1 MRLGLNQKT
10 MSTSPHHVDPH
21 QALYQSKGAFIS
33 LQQLLIQRHA
43 AKVVE
48 YVPYSRSIAG
58 ISGLHTSKMR
68 GRGIDFEE
76 FRPYQQGDDVRTIDW
91 RVTARTGKPFTK
103 VFREERERPVIIAV
117 DQSSSM
123 FFGSQVAFKSV
134 IAAQAAAIFCWMAI
148 DNGDRVG
155 GLVFSE
161 QDHALIRPKRSRR
174 SALHLLNLIHSY
186 NTNLAT
192 IAKQRH
198 QAKDSE
204 QAAGLSTA
212 LGQIRRITKPGS
224 TLYILSDFT
233 TLDDL
238 ALQYLAQLAQH
249 NNVVC
254 CFIYDALEE
263 NLPVPGYYSI
273 TDGQNKGTLNSFSNK
288 ARMAYQ
294 QNFKERM
301 DSLQDE
307 LMKMQIPFLTL
318 RTNEL
323 VVEQIRQWTTQIL

>member
-1 MRLGLNQKT
+1 
-10 MSTSPHHVDPH
+10 MSISTQSDQQ
-21 QALYQSKGAFIS
+21 QALYQSKGAIIS

-43 AKVVE
+43 AKIVE

-58 ISGLHTSKMR
+58 ISGLHMSKMR

-76 FRPYQQGDDVRTIDW
+76 FRPYQAGDDIRTIDW

-155 GLVFSE
+155 GLVFSDTD
-161 QDHALIRPKRSRR
+161 QALVRPKRSRR
-174 SALHLLNLIHSY
+174 SALHLLNQLQTF
-186 NTNLAT
+186 NARLADKEARAAAAVQGQT
-192 IAKQRH
+192 H
-198 QAKDSE
+198 GGLTQALAD
-204 QAAGLSTA
+204 
-212 LGQIRRITKPGS
+212 IRRITKPGS
-224 TLYILSDFT
+224 TLYILSDFS
-233 TLDDL
+233 TLD
-238 ALQYLAQLAQH
+238 ATAVQYLNQLSRH

-254 CFIYDALEE
+254 CIIYDALEE

-273 TDGQNKGTLNSFSNK
+273 TDGARKGTLNSYSQT
-288 ARMAYQ
+288 ARRDYQ
-294 QNFKERM
+294 ELFKNRM
-301 DSLQDE
+301 EALQAE
-307 LMKMQIPFLTL
+307 FTRLQIPYLKL
-318 RTNEL
+318 RTNQF
-323 VVEQIRQWTTQIL
+323 VVEQIRQWTVQTL

>member
-1 MRLGLNQKT
+1 MPPQIDPNQT
-10 MSTSPHHVDPH
+10 
-21 QALYQSKGAFIS
+21 LYQSKGAVIS

-43 AKVVE
+43 AKVVD
-48 YVPYSRSIAG
+48 YVPYNKSIAG
-58 ISGLHTSKMR
+58 ISGMHTSKIR

-76 FRPYQQGDDVRTIDW
+76 FRPYQQGDDIRTIDW

-155 GLVFSE
+155 GLVYSDT
-161 QDHALIRPKRSRR
+161 DHALVRPKRSRR
-174 SALHLLNLIHSY
+174 SALHLLNQIHSY
-186 NTNLAT
+186 NNRLVEESAG
-192 IAKQRH
+192 H
-198 QAKDSE
+198 QHHAPTAST
-204 QAAGLSTA
+204 GLSGC
-212 LGQIRRITKPGS
+212 LGQIRRIAKPGS

-238 ALQYLAQLAQH
+238 ALQYLSQLSRH

-254 CFIYDALEE
+254 CFVYDALEE
-263 NLPVPGYYSI
+263 NLPVPGFYSI
-273 TDGQNKGTLNSFSNK
+273 TDGENKGTLNSFSQK
-288 ARMAYQ
+288 ARDDYQ
-294 QNFKERM
+294 QNFQDRM
-301 DSLQDE
+301 ASLQSE
-307 LMKMQIPFLTL
+307 FIRLKIPFLKL
-318 RTNEL
+318 RTNQL
-323 VVEQIRQWTTQIL
+323 VVEQIKQWTTQIL

>member
-1 MRLGLNQKT
+1 
-10 MSTSPHHVDPH
+10 MSMIPQIDSQT
-21 QALYQSKGAFIS
+21 ALYQSKGAVIS

-43 AKVVE
+43 AKIVE
-48 YVPYSRSIAG
+48 YVPNTRSIAG

-68 GRGIDFEE
+68 CRGIDFEE
-76 FRPYQQGDDVRTIDW
+76 FRPYQQGDDIRTIDW

-103 VFREERERPVIIAV
+103 VFREERERPVIIAL

-155 GLVFSE
+155 GLVYAESG
-161 QDHALIRPKRSRR
+161 HSLVRPKRSRR
-174 SALHLLNLIHSY
+174 SALHLLNQIHIY
-186 NTNLAT
+186 NNRLKDLAN
-192 IAKQRH
+192 R
-198 QAKDSE
+198 
-204 QAAGLSTA
+204 QAAPTLPANQRGLSGA

-233 TLDDL
+233 TLDDT
-238 ALQYLAQLAQH
+238 AMQYLYQLSRH

-263 NLPVPGYYSI
+263 NLPVPGFYSI
-273 TDGQNKGTLNSFSNK
+273 TDGQRKGTLNSYSQT
-288 ARMAYQ
+288 ARRAYQ
-294 QNFKERM
+294 QNFQERM
-301 DSLQDE
+301 SALQAE
-307 LMKMQIPFLTL
+307 LIKLQIPFLKL
-318 RTNEL
+318 RTNQS
-323 VVEQIRQWTTQIL
+323 VVEQIRQWTAQIL